1 MDMTALLVQLISGAI
16 GGTAAGAMLKN
27 LSLGPIGNAIAGIV
41 GGGIGGQILGAM
53 MGGGGAAATGSVLG
67 SVAGGGIGGIVVM
80 VIVGVIKNLMGKPSN

>member
-27 LSLGPIGNAIAGIV
+27 LSLGPVGNAIAGIV
-41 GGGIGGQILGAM
+41 GGGIGGQVLGAM

-67 SVAGGGIGGIVVM
+67 SVAGGGIGGIIVM
-80 VIVGVIKNLMGKPSN
+80 VIVGVIKNMMGKSSS